1 MSSVNPYSNEKEFPS
16 FQNYNIENYNG
27 HFIDIG
33 SNEISNET
41 NKDLFDSINESTN
54 LVNENDIEPTPLNTP
69 SMIQTGTIPVS
80 YDSTPVSVSYVPSDN
95 KNEQTVIED
104 DLYVPEPSVAEEQP
118 DEEEVTQKSE
128 DADADADVDVD
139 VSVSNT
145 ETNISNSET
154 NILNEEEENNEINI
168 TNNYFNM
175 FSRYKICPIRM
186 TIIFLL
192 IIIIGILFFLK

>member
-54 LVNENDIEPTPLNTP
+54 LVNQNDIEPTPLNTP
-69 SMIQTGTIPVS
+69 SMVQTGTIPVS

-95 KNEQTVIED
+95 NEQTVIED
-104 DLYVPEPSVAEEQP
+104 DSYVPEPSVAEEQP
-118 DEEEVTQKSE
+118 DEKEATQKSDVDADE
-128 DADADADVDVD
+128 DADVD

-154 NILNEEEENNEINI
+154 NIINEEEENNEINI
-168 TNNYFNM
+168 TNNYYNM